1 MPPLPAGGWGGMAVG
16 WHPRTPSA
24 SRGCPWTGPLAL
36 EASGTPH
43 ACAPAALGPTVPLS
57 SLEPVVR
64 PVFRQR
70 LHLSLP
76 AALPLSWPQP
86 PQPRRLPVPRLPSG
100 RRLAC
105 GLPAASSAGQPLAR
119 LGEGSRWHGG
129 TRAGGGEA
137 PAGVP
142 REKWLYIS
150 YTLQGVAHM
159 LFDRTTWTFINS
171 FADWLSALGTVSA
184 VILALYLARRD
195 KNVRLEVSAG
205 HRIVVTPGTE
215 GPYPEYLMIRIVNIG
230 HREAQITNIGWKVG
244 LFRRLSRYAVLG
256 CQNRP

>member
-1 MPPLPAGGWGGMAVG
+1 MSWNVPWSKNIGLLGCRRPLPDRWRVGATQPLSDPVPVMPPLPAGGEAWLSAGI
-16 WHPRTPSA
+16 PRTPSA
-24 SRGCPWTGPLAL
+24 SRGCPWTGPLAI

-57 SLEPVVR
+57 SLASVVR

-70 LHLSLP
+70 VHLSLP
-76 AALPLSWPQP
+76 AALPLSWPPP

-105 GLPAASSAGQPLAR
+105 GWPAASSAGQPLAR

-142 REKWLYIS
+142 RE
-150 YTLQGVAHM
+150 
-159 LFDRTTWTFINS
+159 
-171 FADWLSALGTVSA
+171 
-184 VILALYLARRD
+184 
-195 KNVRLEVSAG
+195 
-205 HRIVVTPGTE
+205 
-215 GPYPEYLMIRIVNIG
+215 
-230 HREAQITNIGWKVG
+230 
-244 LFRRLSRYAVLG
+244 
-256 CQNRP
+256 